1 MSRRQG
7 RARAREAAAEPART
21 VDYRHLRIPF
31 PPQPVFSEDEIAA
44 MHDSALRILEDFGLR
59 LLLPESREMFRRA
72 GALVDEDS
80 QMVRIGREIIE
91 SVLTTAPRSITLRG
105 GNRGRDVLLEPGR
118 ITFQSGASAPHATDL
133 TRGRRPGSLRDFREL
148 MLLTQAYDVLHLT
161 QTPVEPQ
168 DIPPHLRHYATTEA
182 QLTLTDKPLCV
193 FARGSGQTADN
204 FAMIRMI
211 RGVDEETFAAD
222 PHTFTVINSNSP
234 RQLDVVMS
242 QGIIDFARAGQM
254 VIATPFT
261 LMGAMAPITVAG
273 SITLSHAEA
282 LAIIAM
288 NQLARPGAPVMYG
301 TFTSNVFMKSG
312 APALG
317 TPEQFK
323 ATLAAGQLARLIDM
337 PWRCATGS
345 AGNIADA
352 QAAHETQFALWACLL
367 GGATTVLH
375 STGWLESGLALS
387 YEKFVTDV
395 EVLQMMAELCAPTGA
410 APADI
415 GLDAVEETAP
425 GGHFFAAGQTLER
438 YKTAFYE
445 PLVADWTN
453 FGTWTEHGARDVNA
467 RATDIWQE
475 IVARDHHVPLSSG
488 RVEELHDFIA
498 RRTAEGG
505 APPTG

>member
-1 MSRRQG
+1 MARGRKG
-7 RARAREAAAEPART
+7 RAHAAEAGTGRV
-21 VDYRHLRIPF
+21 VDYRHLRNPF
-31 PPQPVFSEDEIAA
+31 PQQPVFSEDEIAA
-44 MHDSALRILEDFGLR
+44 MHDTALRVLEELGLR

-80 QMVRIGREIIE
+80 QMVRIGRDIIE
-91 SVLTTAPRSITLRG
+91 AALATAPRSITMKG
-105 GNRGRDVLLEPGR
+105 GGPGRDVLLEPGV

-133 TRGRRPGSLRDFREL
+133 ERGRRPGSLRDFREL
-148 MLLTQAYDVLHLT
+148 MQLTQAFDVLHMT

-168 DIPPHLRHYATTEA
+168 DIAPHLRHYATTEA

-193 FARGSGQTADN
+193 FARGKGQTSDN
-204 FAMIRMI
+204 FEMIRLI
-211 RGVDEETFAAD
+211 RGVDETAFSTA
-222 PHTFTVINSNSP
+222 PYCFTVINSNSP
-234 RQLDVVMS
+234 RQLDMTMS
-242 QGIIDFARAGQM
+242 QGVIDFARAGQM
-254 VIATPFT
+254 VVATPFT

-273 SITLSHAEA
+273 AITLSHAEA

-288 NQLARPGAPVMYG
+288 NQLARPGAPIMYG

-312 APALG
+312 SPALG

-323 ATLAAGQLARLIDM
+323 ATLAAGQMARRIGM

-375 STGWLESGLALS
+375 STGWLESGLSLS
-387 YEKFVTDV
+387 YEKFITDV
-395 EVLQMMAELCAPTGA
+395 ELLQMMAELCAPTTA
-410 APADI
+410 NAADI
-415 GLDAVEETAP
+415 GFDAVTEVSP
-425 GGHFFAAGQTLER
+425 GGHFFATGQTLER
-438 YKTAFYE
+438 YRTAFYE

-453 FGTWTEHGARDVNA
+453 FGSWTEHGARDVNA
-467 RATDIWQE
+467 RATDVWKAI
-475 IVARDHHVPLSSG
+475 IARDWRAPVGEDRIEALQ
-488 RVEELHDFIA
+488 EFII

-505 APPTG
+505 AAPTG